1 MSTNYAII
9 GGDRRLV
16 ELAKMLA
23 NDKNMVF
30 AYGQENVEYLKNIA
44 NLTICDNLEQ
54 AVENAEVI
62 IGPIPIS
69 SEKNIQIQELMKYI
83 GDKLFIAGNISEQI
97 YKLAPSAKI
106 VDIMNQEE
114 LTILN
119 VIATAEGAIEVAIS
133 NTDKILHGS
142 KVLLIGFGRIS
153 KILAKKLEGLSCKVT
168 CSARKLEDIAWIKAY
183 GYEHVY
189 TNELSENLSQF
200 DIIINTVPH
209 LILDSKKLEYINRDS
224 LLIDLASKPGGIDM
238 DFAKKIGIKV
248 VWALALPGKVAP
260 LTSAKFIKET
270 IYNIIKS

>member
-30 AYGQENVEYLKNIA
+30 AYGQESVENLKNIA

-54 AVENAEVI
+54 AVKNAKVI

-153 KILAKKLEGLSCKVT
+153 KILAKKFEK
-168 CSARKLEDIAWIKAY
+168 
-183 GYEHVY
+183 
-189 TNELSENLSQF
+189 
-200 DIIINTVPH
+200 
-209 LILDSKKLEYINRDS
+209 
-224 LLIDLASKPGGIDM
+224 
-238 DFAKKIGIKV
+238 
-248 VWALALPGKVAP
+248 
-260 LTSAKFIKET
+260 
-270 IYNIIKS
+270 IYNK